1 MCTIRI
7 PSKQQFVMVG
17 EPWSAYTHWLKL
29 FDERCHVRI
38 TYDQGVLEVV
48 TLTHQH
54 EHRAAFLA
62 RLIGAWTEERGLEI
76 KTGKSTAFRRRV
88 LERGLE
94 PDECFW
100 IANEPLVRDKE
111 IIDLRQDP
119 PPDLVIEIEVTRSCV
134 PRMPIY
140 AALQMPEVWRITKG
154 VLSFEVLQAGGTYTP
169 ALTSEALPPLKPAN
183 LQRFLDMRGKMGE
196 NAVIRRFRNWVR
208 KLPPPP
214 LVSVG

>member
-1 MCTIRI
+1 MFTIRI
-7 PSKQQFVMVG
+7 PKVQRFVMAG

-29 FDERCHVRI
+29 FDERSHVRI

-48 TLTHQH
+48 TLTHEH

-62 RLIGAWTEERGLEI
+62 RLIGAWTEERDLEV
-76 KTGKSTAFRRRV
+76 KSGKSTTFRRRV
-88 LERGLE
+88 LDRGLE

-100 IANEPLVRDKE
+100 IANEPLVRNKE

-119 PPDLVIEIEVTRSCV
+119 PPDLVIEVEVTRSCV

-140 AALQMPEVWRITKG
+140 AALRMPEVWRITRG
-154 VLSFEVLQAGGTYTP
+154 VLSFEVLQANGTYAP
-169 ALTSEALPPLKPAN
+169 ALTSGALPPLKPAN

-196 NAVIRRFRNWVR
+196 NAVVRRFRDWVR
-208 KLPPPP
+208 KLSPPTP
-214 LVSVG
+214 